1 MLSRWS
7 SIILSFSRSIYNLV
21 SITLID
27 CQLAG
32 SGALVALLL
41 LLWAGVFP
49 WLTASS
55 ALRVAIVSSAL
66 RPRGAGMIAACAFKH
81 LIVVE

>member
-1 MLSRWS
+1 M
-7 SIILSFSRSIYNLV
+7 
-21 SITLID
+21 D

-32 SGALVALLL
+32 SGALIALLL

-49 WLTASS
+49 WLIASP
-55 ALRVAIVSSAL
+55 ALHVAIASSAL
-66 RPRGAGMIAACAFKH
+66 RPRGAGMIAACAFEH

>member
-1 MLSRWS
+1 MLSRRS
-7 SIILSFSRSIYNLV
+7 SVILSFLRPAYNLISIILMN
-21 SITLID
+21 

-32 SGALVALLL
+32 SDALIALLP

-55 ALRVAIVSSAL
+55 TLRVAIASSAL
-66 RPRGAGMIAACAFKH
+66 RPRDVSMITACAFKH
-81 LIVVE
+81 LIIIE